1 MGYHFGMLL
10 PRACGTIPA
19 LRRWVLVVTFVA
31 ATLIGLLGMH
41 TLTTGHSGAIGAAS
55 ASGHVHVDARSAGHT
70 AAGHTADT
78 HLAAHDP
85 GCATCAGAGAGANDD
100 IEHTVVETASV
111 TALIPSESHDV
122 HDALLACAIGLLVFI
137 LLARIAAPRMSGAR
151 AGGIPNLIPRSPAPC
166 APLRPPSL
174 RDLCISRT

>member
-10 PRACGTIPA
+10 PRVSGTFPA
-19 LRRWVLVVTFVA
+19 LRRWVFVVAFVA

-41 TLTTGHSGAIGAAS
+41 TLTTGHTGAIGAAS
-55 ASGHVHVDARSAGHT
+55 APGHAHVDARAGEQTAAAHT
-70 AAGHTADT
+70 AEP

-85 GCATCAGAGAGANDD
+85 GCPTCAVDGA
-100 IEHTVVETASV
+100 EHTVVETASV